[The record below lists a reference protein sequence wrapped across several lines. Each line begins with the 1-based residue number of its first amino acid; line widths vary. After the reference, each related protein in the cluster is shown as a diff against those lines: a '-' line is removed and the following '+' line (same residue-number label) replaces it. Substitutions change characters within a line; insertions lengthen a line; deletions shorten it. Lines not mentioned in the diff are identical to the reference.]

1 MYQFSI
7 DVPTAEVFGT
17 K

>member
-7 DVPTAEVFGT
+7 IAY